1 MSTTVYIGAD
11 LHKRSSTWVGLDPDG
26 NEVLHKRCPC
36 DVASIETL
44 IARLP
49 APAQEIEVALEPVCG
64 WRWISECLEDHGVR
78 VQPANPKRLYEIAR
92 SHTKTDRRDARTLAN
107 LLRTGYLPPAYKAP
121 KEVQALRRAVRH
133 RDALVSH
140 ATATKCRLQ
149 ALCTADGAHNTT
161 PRPGTNTGREII
173 MHHRGELPEHAE
185 LYEVIDA
192 LQPYIAA
199 AGERISERVS
209 ADPELAATVSLL
221 ETMPGVGEVTAA
233 AIVAEVGRFDRFPSP
248 KQLVSYAGLNPIVR
262 ASGEKRGTFQ
272 LSKHG
277 SRVLRA
283 AIINAATRVRDKEGS
298 RNLYAYYERMLTTG
312 GKSRLEA
319 RVALA
324 HKMLTIMWYM
334 VTRNVAYNDQ
344 ALQPAQSGVT
354 PNTFPGA

>member
-1 MSTTVYIGAD
+1 MSTTLYIGAD

-36 DVASIETL
+36 DIASIEQL

-64 WRWISECLEDHGVR
+64 WRWISECLEEHGIRVR
-78 VQPANPKRLYEIAR
+78 PANPKRLYEIAR

-121 KEVQALRRAVRH
+121 RQVQALRRTVRH
-133 RDALVSH
+133 RDALVAH
-140 ATATKCRLQ
+140 RTAAKCRLS

-161 PRPGTNTGREII
+161 PRPGTNTGRELIE
-173 MHHRGELPEHAE
+173 HNRDELPEHAE
-185 LYEVIDA
+185 LYELIDA

-199 AGERISERVS
+199 ADTRISERVS
-209 ADPELAATVSLL
+209 ADPELANTAQLVQ
-221 ETMPGVGEVTAA
+221 TMPGVGPVTAA

-262 ASGEKRGTFQ
+262 ASGEKHGTFR
-272 LSKHG
+272 LSKQG

-283 AIINAATRVRDKEGS
+283 AVVDAATRVRDTEGS

-334 VTRNVAYNDQ
+334 VTRNVAYTDQ
-344 ALQPAQSGVT
+344 ALQPAQSGVSPT
-354 PNTFPGA
+354 TLPGA